1 MAWQIDNA
9 HSEIGFKVRHMM
21 ISNVRG
27 QFQSFRGSV
36 DLDEANP
43 VNSAVEVEI
52 DAASISTNQADRDAH
67 LRSPD
72 FLNAEEFPT
81 ITFKST
87 RVEQTGANEAKL
99 HGDLTIHGVTKP
111 VTLDVEYHGQHPS
124 PLGPM
129 ISAGF
134 SAETTINRKD
144 WGLSWNVPIETGG
157 VLVGEEIKIGIELEL
172 LKQVEE
178 AATAAA

>member
-27 QFQSFRGSV
+27 QFQTFGGSV
-36 DLDEANP
+36 ELDEANP
-43 VNSAVEVEI
+43 VNSSVEVEI
-52 DAASISTNQADRDAH
+52 DAASISTHQADRDAH

-72 FLNAEEFPT
+72 FLNAEEYPT
-81 ITFKST
+81 IKFKST
-87 RVEQTGANEAKL
+87 RVEQTGKNTGKL
-99 HGDLTIHGVTKP
+99 HGNLTIRDVTKP

-129 ISAGF
+129 LAAGF
-134 SAETTINRKD
+134 SAETTINRKE
-144 WGLSWNVPIETGG
+144 WGLTWNVPIETGG

-178 AATAAA
+178 AAAANA

>member
-43 VNSAVEVEI
+43 ANSAVEVEI

>member
-144 WGLSWNVPIETGG
+144 WGLGWNVPIETGG
-157 VLVGEEIKIGIELEL
+157 VIVGDELKVGIELEL
-172 LKQVEE
+172 IKQVDEAT
-178 AATAAA
+178 AATA